1 MGLYKQFLSKAAW
14 KSIHLSPLV
23 DGMHSKT
30 VKGEQGTNWMPLS
43 RRRVCCIPFFIASI
57 IEIQIEIA

>member
-1 MGLYKQFLSKAAW
+1 MELYKQFLGKAAW
-14 KSIHLSPLV
+14 ISIHLSPIV

-43 RRRVCCIPFFIASI
+43 RRRLCCIPFFTASI
-57 IEIQIEIA
+57 TEIEIEMA